1 VSIDPGQPGGPPVI
15 NISTRSIAF
24 STLPRLLV
32 GLLVALA
39 AFALVGVAVV
49 FAYWASSA
57 T

>member
-15 NISTRSIAF
+15 NISTRSVAF